1 MAKKAAVKIK
11 TVAIKRD
18 RDQSGRRDTVE
29 QKLTRF
35 MNEKIVGRLD
45 KRTIQTKRIGG
56 VLIEDAIA
64 KILKSDSKR
73 PLTQGFANGLV
84 EQYGAKNDLF
94 EGLELAMDAHIRV
107 PLIDALTA
115 ATHAANNTRDPED
128 LLSFLQNSSKLS
140 VAEFVGLIQAIYACR
155 HMSRINKDR
164 VFIVVL
170 KHLERHTLLS
180 DASFETVIKA
190 AATCFDASLYAHYC
204 RLSARGQDWK
214 VWLQRNKGLA
224 VHVLA
229 KADVDVVLAN
239 LEDLSLATE
248 SISRLQLGGGML
260 GAALFR
266 QPRDQL
272 GSIAMG
278 GMISTLLEKVK
289 ADDFSSE
296 SIAEYH
302 EAFKIKELS
311 FAKAKVTEKRSCKFT
326 MATLPG
332 EVAVSGTA
340 YERDLNL
347 AIAVREASLGK
358 VGGIPMVPCEAV
370 LVPELCD
377 SAEMSLVPQHLIA
390 GVVDFR
396 EMLINDIEK
405 RATTLAKQLDV
416 LRTNW
421 EAYSQCDRFLAI
433 EKSIMEKAQSSVD
446 DKIKSQ
452 ILARLPC
459 PDKPK
464 LTPGDCL
471 VRVQAI
477 VAHNLYSFAN
487 PSLQDQIDLV
497 AETLQLMKDGVSPSD
512 AFGEGQP
519 FLKSVH
525 TTLQHFVRA
534 DWVDD
539 EGEPA

>member
-1 MAKKAAVKIK
+1 
-11 TVAIKRD
+11 
-18 RDQSGRRDTVE
+18 
-29 QKLTRF
+29 
-35 MNEKIVGRLD
+35 
-45 KRTIQTKRIGG
+45 
-56 VLIEDAIA
+56 
-64 KILKSDSKR
+64 
-73 PLTQGFANGLV
+73 
-84 EQYGAKNDLF
+84 
-94 EGLELAMDAHIRV
+94 
-107 PLIDALTA
+107 
-115 ATHAANNTRDPED
+115 
-128 LLSFLQNSSKLS
+128 
-140 VAEFVGLIQAIYACR
+140 
-155 HMSRINKDR
+155 
-164 VFIVVL
+164 
-170 KHLERHTLLS
+170 
-180 DASFETVIKA
+180 
-190 AATCFDASLYAHYC
+190 
-204 RLSARGQDWK
+204 
-214 VWLQRNKGLA
+214 
-224 VHVLA
+224 
-229 KADVDVVLAN
+229 
-239 LEDLSLATE
+239 
-248 SISRLQLGGGML
+248 
-260 GAALFR
+260 
-266 QPRDQL
+266 
-272 GSIAMG
+272 
-278 GMISTLLEKVK
+278 
-289 ADDFSSE
+289 
-296 SIAEYH
+296 
-302 EAFKIKELS
+302 
-311 FAKAKVTEKRSCKFT
+311 

-332 EVAVSGTA
+332 EVAISGTA

-358 VGGIPMVPCEAV
+358 VGGIPMLPCEAV

-396 EMLINDIEK
+396 EMLINDIEKK

-452 ILARLPC
+452 ILARLPS

-487 PSLQDQIDLV
+487 TSLQDQIDLV

-539 EGEPA
+539 EGEPAEKSGQDALTHRFDDVKNRLDKPGPTVVAPLIRELEVFNEFEYLLLSSQKKALPDMIKRVLALVIKPGEDDLHEMDSLTASSSTALPASKKKSSKSHL